1 MNSRAHGDVYV
12 VDDDPAVR
20 DALGTIL
27 SLEGFGVTGFADGM
41 AFVSAAQGHMP
52 DCIILDVAMPG
63 HSGLDLLRI
72 LKATACTAPVFA
84 MSGQASIPMAV
95 DAIRSGALDF
105 FEKPFD
111 ADMLVRRVRT
121 AIASREQGRSDAFR
135 PAAHF
140 PGASLL
146 TAREREVLKRIAEG
160 SSNKEVGRMLGISP
174 RTVEVHRA
182 RIMEKLGA
190 RNAADLVRIVLSAH

>member
-1 MNSRAHGDVYV
+1 MKAKACGDVYV

-27 SLEGFGVTGFADGM
+27 SLEGFGVTGFAEGTSL
-41 AFVSAAQGHMP
+41 VSAAQGHMP

-72 LKATACTAPVFA
+72 LKATSCTAPVFA
-84 MSGQASIPMAV
+84 MSGQANIPMAV
-95 DAIRSGALDF
+95 DAIKSGALDF

-111 ADMLVRRVRT
+111 AEVLVDRVRA
-121 AIASREQGRSDAFR
+121 AIATRERGRAEAPPLGS
-135 PAAHF
+135 HF
-140 PGASLL
+140 PGMNLL
-146 TAREREVLKRIAEG
+146 TAREREVLERIAGG
-160 SSNKEVGRMLGISP
+160 SSNKEVGRALGISP

-190 RNAADLVRIVLSAH
+190 RNAADLVRIVLTEH

>member
-1 MNSRAHGDVYV
+1 MNAKACGDVYI
-12 VDDDPAVR
+12 VDDDPAIR

-27 SLEGFGVTGFADGM
+27 SMEGFGVTGFADGM

-63 HSGLDLLRI
+63 HSGLDLLKI
-72 LKATACTAPVFA
+72 LKATSCTAPVFA
-84 MSGQASIPMAV
+84 MSGQANIPMAV

-111 ADMLVRRVRT
+111 VDLLVRRVRS
-121 AIASREQGRSDAFR
+121 AIASREGGAEQPSRLAS
-135 PAAHF
+135 HF
-140 PGASLL
+140 PGMNLL
-146 TAREREVLKRIAEG
+146 TTREREVLEHIAAG
-160 SSNKEVGRMLGISP
+160 SSNKEVGRTLGISP

-190 RNAADLVRIVLSAH
+190 RNAADLVRIVLTAH

>member
-1 MNSRAHGDVYV
+1 MNATAHGDVYV

-20 DALGTIL
+20 DSLGTIL
-27 SLEGFGVTGFADGM
+27 SMEGFGVTGFADGM
-41 AFVSAAQGHMP
+41 SFVSAARGHMP
-52 DCIILDVAMPG
+52 DCIILDVGMPG
-63 HSGLDLLRI
+63 HSGLDLLKI

-111 ADMLVRRVRT
+111 AEMLVRRVRT
-121 AIASREQGRSDAFR
+121 AIASRAQGPSGTPRLATQ
-135 PAAHF
+135 F
-140 PGASLL
+140 PGENLL
-146 TAREREVLKRIAEG
+146 TAREREVLERISEG

-190 RNAADLVRIVLSAH
+190 RNAADLVRIVLTAH